1 METPSPEEDD
11 KKISKPDFL
20 SGRYNNSFAFPTL
33 KDRVP
38 IIICK
43 VIDLLHRHRRQL
55 EPEHDQ
61 NTLKNCIE
69 KMVSFRVTNLTK
81 FLLSLYQIY

>member
-1 METPSPEEDD
+1 METPSPEENE
-11 KKISKPDFL
+11 KRISKPDFL
-20 SGRYNNSFAFPTL
+20 SGRYKDSFAYPTL

-55 EPEHDQ
+55 EPEQDQ
-61 NTLKNCIE
+61 NSLKACIE
-69 KMVSFRVTNLTK
+69 KMVSVMFIKRTI
-81 FLLSLYQIY
+81 F